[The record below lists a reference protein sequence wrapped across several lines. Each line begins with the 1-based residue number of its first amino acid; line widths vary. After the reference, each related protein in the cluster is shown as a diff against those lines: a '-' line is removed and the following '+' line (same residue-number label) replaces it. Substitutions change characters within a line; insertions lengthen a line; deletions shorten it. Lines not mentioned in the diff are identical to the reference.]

1 MIDIPESIKVGHL
14 TVEVIEIDQK
24 EADSIGADGLFCY
37 RHATMRINV
46 DQHPSQVVETLM
58 HECLHALWAV
68 AAFNSKDEEEDHV
81 TRLAPL
87 LLTLFVDNPDLFGLM
102 DRYVIGELFPT
113 NSQT

>member
-1 MIDIPESIKVGHL
+1 MITIPDTIKIGHL
-14 TVEVIEIDQK
+14 EVEVISIDQK

-46 DQHPSQVVETLM
+46 EQHQSQVIETLI

-68 AAFNSKDEEEDHV
+68 AAFSSKDEEEDHV

-87 LLTLFVDNPDLFGLM
+87 LLTLFVDNPDLFGLI
-102 DRYVIGELFPT
+102 DRYVIGESFSDT
-113 NSQT
+113 SQT